1 MPKDDVEDT
10 SYQLTTGQTDT
21 MLLRNIEDNYLDW
34 IRCGK
39 MLANDSGSF
48 GFEVETVKVAPRVG
62 AEGFLP
68 KLESKLDSRK
78 LRHALVDSPWIHC

>member
-1 MPKDDVEDT
+1 MSNDDVEDTT
-10 SYQLTTGQTDT
+10 SYQLTTDQIHT
-21 MLLRNIEDNYLDW
+21 MLLRNIETTYLDW

-62 AEGFLP
+62 PEGFLL

-78 LRHALVDSPWIHC
+78 LRHVLVDTPWIH